1 MGTEGMEG
9 DKFNS
14 NDFSSRISDNDSLL
28 CRGLFVMWESWGEKI
43 KKKRERE
50 SGLRWEGEREER
62 GSRLFPFLIVPRALL
77 FFFFSIIAIFI
88 GIPSGG
94 LCGEEIDNE
103 IIEKHGGGR
112 DLKRG

>member
-1 MGTEGMEG
+1 MCMGTEGMEG

-14 NDFSSRISDNDSLL
+14 NDFSLRISDNDSLL
-28 CRGLFVMWESWGEKI
+28 RRGLFVMWGSWGEK
-43 KKKRERE
+43 KRARAGHNGKEKER
-50 SGLRWEGEREER
+50 RETPAF
-62 GSRLFPFLIVPRALL
+62 SLFPSSPARFL

-88 GIPSGG
+88 GIPSGS
-94 LCGEEIDNE
+94 LCGGESDNE

>member
-1 MGTEGMEG
+1 
-9 DKFNS
+9 
-14 NDFSSRISDNDSLL
+14 
-28 CRGLFVMWESWGEKI
+28 MWESWGEKI
-43 KKKRERE
+43 KKKERERAGYDGKE
-50 SGLRWEGEREER
+50 KERREAPAF
-62 GSRLFPFLIVPRALL
+62 SLFPSSSARFL
-77 FFFFSIIAIFI
+77 FFFSIIAIFI

>member
-1 MGTEGMEG
+1 MCLGTEGMEG

-28 CRGLFVMWESWGEKI
+28 RRGLFVMWGSWGEK
-43 KKKRERE
+43 KKSE
-50 SGLRWEGEREER
+50 SGAQWEGEREKR
-62 GSRLFPFLIVPRALL
+62 DSRLFPFSHRPPRAS

-88 GIPSGG
+88 GIPSGS
-94 LCGEEIDNE
+94 LCGGESDDE

-112 DLKRG
+112 DLKWG